1 MTPYNFRLMYPFSLN
16 GNIIPGC
23 RLVFQ
28 AEGGCRKGET
38 QCWVAITL
46 INQKPKQA
54 GGNSKFL
61 DWLYQCLLTHS
72 AKLPDRMM
80 GQAGNITYTHRG
92 IKISFHLDKDK
103 SESGLTAVEE
113 ARVCLVG
120 LQQWVANL
128 IPSFRSSGRE

>member
-23 RLVFQ
+23 RLVFR
-28 AEGGCRKGET
+28 AEGRCRKGEA

-46 INQKPKQA
+46 INQKPKKA

-72 AKLPDRMM
+72 AELPARMVDQK
-80 GQAGNITYTHRG
+80 GKITYTHRM
-92 IKISFHLDKDK
+92 IKVSFRLNEAK
-103 SESGLTAVEE
+103 SESGLTAIEE
-113 ARVCLVG
+113 VRVYLVG

-128 IPSFRSSGRE
+128 IPNFKSFGRE